1 MQKELTKF
9 FKAIFGGIKGCI
21 DIRTFVHTRNKD
33 KKTITHQVN
42 HLFRPIT
49 KSGVVDLIS
58 LLNSENFTKNK
69 NIHFGVAPRV
79 INAGG
84 RQTGGESDIKVLPVL
99 WCDADCKREKQPE
112 LPTKEEMMK
121 KIEKFEIP
129 PSIIVDSGLGYHFYW
144 LLKIPI
150 LIKNNKILLEIKG
163 ILKGLALQL
172 GGDVTGQDI
181 SHCLRVPGTKNI
193 KPECPSG
200 LPVKIVKFEPD
211 LKYEVEKFQKYKVKI
226 EDTSKMDINL
236 KDVKVPARFEEL
248 LKKNKKLQDTY
259 LKRNRPDLSD
269 QTGSGYDMALANF
282 LIQKKFT
289 DSEIVAIIKTSKT
302 GTEKKITPSYLK
314 ITIGKA
320 RAFEEKRKKGR
331 KKKEPELKTFPPG
344 LIHLI
349 NNDGVK
355 KYLFKNEDNKL
366 ALSEIWTDG
375 AGIEYKPRQD
385 LPIGYAS
392 MEVLTLDQDIIW
404 ANLLKDIER
413 YIKNYLELPDEIYYL
428 IFGLWIMHSYLME
441 KLDVTPYLYFVGLR
455 GTGKSRAGKITCKL
469 AYKCFPSVLP
479 SPAVI
484 FRSADYF
491 QNALVID
498 EAKFWGSDM
507 DMDLARIIMSRYQ
520 RGMTVPR
527 VNRDKK
533 GERQIELHNVFGP
546 LVICTTSNIP
556 DAIED
561 RCIKIQM
568 KRNVFPA
575 VTGDF
580 DLAEE
585 QRLIN
590 LLTLFRA
597 RYLNEEFPKHKNI
610 AQWRLGEIL
619 TPLYKILLLVDKSR
633 IEEFEKFIEEEETSR
648 ATDEATSDNA
658 IIISILID
666 FYNDGRDIV
675 ATKDI
680 AKKYNQDIENL
691 NLQINPRS
699 MGWRMRPFNF
709 RKKVIAEK
717 GEINKAGWI
726 IDRETLTRLAERF
739 SVKTE
744 IIPIDEHL
752 DKSEEETQLS
762 IPD

>member
-49 KSGVVDLIS
+49 KSGVIDLIS

-79 INAGG
+79 INTGG
-84 RQTGGESDIKVLPVL
+84 QQTGAESDIKVLPVL

-121 KIEKFEIP
+121 KIEKFGIP

-150 LIKNNKILLEIKG
+150 LIKNNKILLETKG

-172 GGDVTGQDI
+172 GGDVAGQDI

-289 DSEIVAIIKTSKT
+289 DSEIIAIIKTSKT

-331 KKKEPELKTFPPG
+331 KKKEPTLKTFPPG
-344 LIHLI
+344 LIHLV
-349 NNDGVK
+349 NNDETK
-355 KYLFKNEDNKL
+355 KYLFKDEADNL
-366 ALSEIWTDG
+366 IITETWTDG
-375 AGIEYKPRQD
+375 AGQVYKPRQD
-385 LPIGYAS
+385 LPMGYAS
-392 MEVLTLDQDIIW
+392 IEVLKINKDIRW
-404 ANLLKDIER
+404 DNLLKDIEK
-413 YIKNYLELPDEIYYL
+413 YIKSHLELPNEIYYL
-428 IFGLWIMHSYLME
+428 TFGLWIMHTYLME
-441 KLDVTPYLYFVGLR
+441 KTDLTPYLYFVGLKA
-455 GTGKSRAGKITCKL
+455 TGKSRAGKIACKL

-479 SPAVI
+479 SPAVV

-507 DMDLARIIMSRYQ
+507 DKDLARIILSRYE

-527 VNRDKK
+527 VNQDKK
-533 GERQIELHNVFGP
+533 GEKQIELHNVFGP
-546 LVICTTSNIP
+546 LIICTETNIP
-556 DAIED
+556 EPMED
-561 RCIKIQM
+561 RSIKFQM
-568 KRNVFPA
+568 KRNESPEVE
-575 VTGDF
+575 DDW
-580 DLAEE
+580 DLTEE
-585 QRLIN
+585 QRLID

-597 RYLNEEFPKHKNI
+597 RFYNEKFPQHERI
-610 AQWRLGEIL
+610 ARRRLGQIL
-619 TPLYKILLLVDKSR
+619 SPLYKILLLADKSR
-633 IEEFEKFIEEEETSR
+633 TEEFKGFIKEEETGR
-648 ATDEATSDNA
+648 KIEEATSDNA
-658 IIISILID
+658 TIISILID
-666 FYNDGRDIV
+666 FYNEGEDIV
-675 ATKDI
+675 ATQDI
-680 AKKYNQDIENL
+680 AKRYNQDIENL
-691 NLQINPRS
+691 NLQISPKS
-699 MGWRMRPFNF
+699 MGWKVKNFNF
-709 RKKVIAEK
+709 EKKVIIK
-717 GEINKAGWI
+717 WKQNNKPGWI
-726 IDRETLTRLAERF
+726 IDREILEGLAKRF
-739 SVKTE
+739 SVETE

-752 DKSEEETQLS
+752 EKTEEETQLS
-762 IPD
+762 MPD